1 MKKPGF
7 IPPGFIFFG
16 KIGKLLNIGSE
27 ILLNG
32 LLCAFFGGSSP
43 MAFHNS

>member
-7 IPPGFIFFG
+7 ISPGFVFFG
-16 KIGKLLNIGSE
+16 KIGKLLNIGSK

-32 LLCAFFGGSSP
+32 LLCAFFGGFSL
-43 MAFHNS
+43 MAFRNN